1 MAQNKTYRFFE
12 KKILCS
18 LRDLENGFDE
28 SRVCALGKWTA
39 RIFFEN
45 GSSFYR
51 DSENSAFLSKSSMF
65 IKNLWFYFEKNVKF
79 VPAFTKSSAFSTFLP
94 RRRKTASFFLKNDSS
109 CYRHYEK

>member
-1 MAQNKTYRFFE
+1 MAQNKTYGFFG

-51 DSENSAFLSKSSMF
+51 DSENSAFLSKFSVF
-65 IKNLWFYFEKNVKF
+65 IKNVPLFLKKTSSLSRRLQNQVHFRPSCHVEEK
-79 VPAFTKSSAFSTFLP
+79 TTG
-94 RRRKTASFFLKNDSS
+94 FFLKNDSS
-109 CYRHYEK
+109 CYRH